1 MTGRPY
7 IGKCVFLCNRSNP
20 PNWETCCSLC
30 NGPRGPHSRGCDRRI
45 QQEEELSKKSA
56 EDDKELCSQ
65 LAIAES
71 TYEEE
76 DVNVDDEFN
85 VVASSVVDIQERF
98 NPPCSNLSCDWPSS
112 GKKSTSLKVFVRQ
125 QQPLGCNNDGTAA
138 DRAWQITFKQRLDHY
153 RPRTPDASLRSS
165 TATTAS
171 RTRTSMVQGAS
182 RAEVGLEKMMDF
194 PRKKTK
200 MESLSGH
207 DQQHCRVLLWNRR
220 FHDLA
225 SQCPLLIANDL
236 SRMD

>member
-1 MTGRPY
+1 MSMMSSTSLLHRLLTSRKGSTLLAAISVA
-7 IGKCVFLCNRSNP
+7 IGHPV
-20 PNWETCCSLC
+20 
-30 NGPRGPHSRGCDRRI
+30 
-45 QQEEELSKKSA
+45 
-56 EDDKELCSQ
+56 
-65 LAIAES
+65 
-71 TYEEE
+71 
-76 DVNVDDEFN
+76 
-85 VVASSVVDIQERF
+85 
-98 NPPCSNLSCDWPSS
+98 
-112 GKKSTSLKVFVRQ
+112 GKNSTSLKVFVRQ

-138 DRAWQITFKQRLDHY
+138 DRAWQITFKQWLDHY

-207 DQQHCRVLLWNRR
+207 DQKHCRVLLWNQC
-220 FHDLA
+220 FHDLT

-236 SRMD
+236 NRMD

>member
-1 MTGRPY
+1 METLGEEKQTLGEETEEAKREEAANKSPPTTTTAHSSSSSL
-7 IGKCVFLCNRSNP
+7 LCRNH
-20 PNWETCCSLC
+20 
-30 NGPRGPHSRGCDRRI
+30 G
-45 QQEEELSKKSA
+45 QA

-112 GKKSTSLKVFVRQ
+112 GKKSSSLKVFVRQ

-138 DRAWQITFKQRLDHY
+138 DRAWQIAFKKLLD